1 MICQECCH
9 YKFDDNSICRCTEGK
24 IIGILY
30 IGLFNDCV
38 YWNNDTN
45 SRCKAKCSFTTLF
58 SQGES
63 YKLKLDLCE
72 NHTKHKTKSKS
83 QSQSQSQT
91 QTQKKSQKKSKT
103 KN

>member
-45 SRCKAKCSFTTLF
+45 SRCKAKCSFTLF
-58 SQGES
+58 DD
-63 YKLKLDLCE
+63 YKIKLDLCE

-83 QSQSQSQT
+83 QSQTQT
-91 QTQKKSQKKSKT
+91 QTQTKKKSQKKSKT